1 MNDSV
6 DDQVTFTIF
15 TPTYNREKLLP
26 RLYESLCKQ
35 TFKDFEWLIVD
46 DGSID
51 DTKYLIHKYINE
63 ASFVIRYI
71 WKPNG
76 GKHTAINKGVSE
88 AKGKF
93 FSIMDSDDW
102 YIENALEIMLENW
115 NKIDINSQKK
125 FCGVTGLYKS
135 TDGNVL
141 SFKFPKDIFDSNDL
155 DIDYVH
161 QIKGDKIGF
170 KRIEVMKEF
179 PFPEDLGSF
188 VTESIVW
195 NRIGKKYSNRFINKV
210 LAVAEYQSGGLTD
223 AGRTHAIKNP
233 RARVVFLSELLNSGT
248 KLPIKVRFKSAVNL
262 FRYACYSNIPLKEIY
277 NMIPSKVLFL
287 TSIPF
292 TVTLMVR
299 DIPILYKKHNN
310 IL

>member
-1 MNDSV
+1 MNENIEGR
-6 DDQVTFTIF
+6 VTFTIF

-46 DGSID
+46 DGSTD
-51 DTKYLIHKYINE
+51 NTKTLIQKYINE
-63 ASFVIRYI
+63 ADFTIRYL

-76 GKHTAINKGVSE
+76 GKHTAINKGVSQ
-88 AKGKF
+88 AHGKF

-102 YIENALEIMLENW
+102 YIENALEIMLNNW
-115 NKIDINSQKK
+115 NKIDINQQRK

-141 SFKFPKDIFDSNDL
+141 SVKFPEDIFDSNDL

-179 PFPEDLGSF
+179 PFPEDLGDF

-195 NRIGKKYSNRFINKV
+195 NRIGKKYSNRFINEI
-210 LAVAEYQSGGLTD
+210 LAVAEYQPGGLTD
-223 AGRTHAIKNP
+223 AGRKHAINNP
-233 RARVVFLSELLNSGT
+233 KARVIFLSELLNSGT
-248 KLPIKVRFKSAVNL
+248 KLPIQVSFKSTVNL
-262 FRYACYSNIPLKEIY
+262 IRYACYSKKSMKEIRA
-277 NMIPSKVLFL
+277 MSPSKSLL
-287 TSIPF
+287 LISIPF
-292 TVTLMVR
+292 SIILILR
-299 DIPILYKKHNN
+299 DIPVLLKK
-310 IL
+310 